1 MHGNSLN
8 SYRLPLQDRDLLQR
22 LNAYFD
28 ALDTRL
34 MNGEGWVIF
43 NAGSP
48 RSARIIQYL
57 QRRLSEPRLSTHF
70 FVPWRDFSLTS
81 YLVEV
86 ELQSQLPER
95 DDLPPARKRELEIAS
110 KVSQQTM
117 VRMVTDDLLILAGVS
132 PRHGHEVRYLM
143 ATAEARYRGKLAT
156 IMLTP
161 EAPHKL
167 EYDVSRLG
175 EFGSVTWEELS
186 KRLYETSLI
195 AL

>member
-1 MHGNSLN
+1 MQGNSM
-8 SYRLPLQDRDLLQR
+8 SGYRLSLQDRDLLQR

-28 ALDTRL
+28 ALDSRL
-34 MNGEGWVIF
+34 LSGEGWVIF
-43 NAGSP
+43 NASSQ
-48 RSARIIQYL
+48 RSTRIVQFL
-57 QRRLSEPRLSTHF
+57 QRRLSEPRSATHF

-86 ELQSQLPER
+86 ELQTQVSDR

-117 VRMVTDDLLILAGVS
+117 VRMVTDDLLILSGVS

-143 ATAEARYRGKLAT
+143 ATVEARYRSKLAT

-167 EYDVSRLG
+167 EHDVSRLG
-175 EFGSVTWEELS
+175 ELGTVTWDELA
-186 KRLYETSLI
+186 KRLYETNLI
-195 AL
+195 AM